1 MCRSCRSTAHPR
13 WYRAPVKTIPP
24 PHPDPRR
31 PRFKLPPGAC
41 DTHCHVFGP
50 ASRFPYAENRRY
62 TPPDAPSEKL
72 AALHRHLGISRAV
85 LVQASAHGTDN
96 RAMLDA
102 IARDPDNRRGVAMVD
117 ASISDDDLQHLSD
130 AGVRALRYNFVR
142 HLGGAPGFHCLRPMG
157 RRMGP

>member
-1 MCRSCRSTAHPR
+1 M
-13 WYRAPVKTIPP
+13 KTIPP

-102 IARDPDNRRGVAMVD
+102 IARDPGNRRGVAMVD
-117 ASISDDDLQHLSD
+117 ASISDEELQHLND
-130 AGVRALRYNFVR
+130 AGVRAVRYNFVR
-142 HLGGAPGFHCLRPMG
+142 HLGGAPDYAVVRTMAGTVSSPAIRAARS
-157 RRMGP
+157 RRSPATSS